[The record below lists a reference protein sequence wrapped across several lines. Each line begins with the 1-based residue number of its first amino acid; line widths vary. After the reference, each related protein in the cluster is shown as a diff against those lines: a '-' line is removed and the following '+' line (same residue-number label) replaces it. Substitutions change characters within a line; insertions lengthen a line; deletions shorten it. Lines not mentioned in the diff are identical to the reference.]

1 MGSEFKDSLRSLVIN
16 ADDVAI
22 ESLFYDID
30 NNHSG
35 EIDFKEFV
43 AAISDEKM
51 RVRTARRGRL
61 YKAGLKGKKDSEIA
75 KLKQLYPNLM
85 QVDADEKV
93 NDLMLQTPE
102 RLALLEAQAKSRLRQ
117 KLQDKLSK
125 TLA

>member
-1 MGSEFKDSLRSLVIN
+1 MLQAALKALSIN
-16 ADDVAI
+16 ATPLAV

-61 YKAGLKGKKDSEIA
+61 YKAGLKGKKVWA
-75 KLKQLYPNLM
+75 
-85 QVDADEKV
+85 
-93 NDLMLQTPE
+93 
-102 RLALLEAQAKSRLRQ
+102 
-117 KLQDKLSK
+117 SK
-125 TLA
+125 CNQFMGVHIE